1 MRFVLVGPS
10 APLRGGIA
18 IDNDALAQ
26 AVCQAGHTVT
36 QLSFSR
42 LYPRVL
48 FPGRS
53 QYDVAAGVAPA
64 RARPCIDS
72 VNPLSW
78 WRTARTVAR
87 LRPHSVTFQW
97 WHPFFAPCYAT
108 IMARCRRLCPAAARV
123 LISHNTRPHEPLPGQ
138 DAALRLVAR
147 YCDGVIVHSRSEQ
160 DLMAAVAPQAVV
172 RLVDYPLLPTARTLP
187 AREAAQQRLGVSGR
201 VLLFFGYVR
210 KYKGVDLLLQALAQV
225 PTDLAVTLLVAG
237 EWYEPWEPYH
247 SLIEKLGLT
256 DRVRVINRYIP
267 EPEWPDL
274 FAASDALVLPYRT
287 ASQSMSIALAYG
299 FGKPVIVSRVGGLA
313 EAVEDGRTGLIAEPE
328 PAALAAAVRRL
339 YGEFLGSPYQ
349 EHLDACRRRLG
360 WGPLIRLLENWP
372 DPAGQESQAAV

>member
-1 MRFVLVGPS
+1 MRFVLVGPA

-26 AVCQAGHTVT
+26 ALSQAGHAVT

-53 QYDVAAGVAPA
+53 QYDVTAGVVPA

-78 WRTARTVAR
+78 WRTAQTVAR
-87 LRPHSVTFQW
+87 LRPDLVTFQW
-97 WHPFFAPCYAT
+97 WHPFFAPCYAA
-108 IMARCRRLCPAAARV
+108 IMARCKRVCPAAARV

-147 YCDGVIVHSRSEQ
+147 HCNGVIVHSRSEQ
-160 DLMAAVAPQAVV
+160 DLMTAVAPRAVV

-187 AREAAQQRLGVSGR
+187 TREAAQRRLGVSGR

-225 PTDLAVTLLVAG
+225 PTDLAVTLLIAG
-237 EWYEPWEPYH
+237 ECYGPWEPYH
-247 SLIEKLGLT
+247 TLIEKLGLT

-349 EHLDACRRRLG
+349 EHLDARRRRLG
-360 WGPLIRLLENWP
+360 WGPLIRLLESWP

>member
-26 AVCQAGHTVT
+26 ALVQAGHAVT

-42 LYPRVL
+42 LYPHLL

-53 QYDVAAGVAPA
+53 QYDVTAGVVSA
-64 RARPCIDS
+64 RAQPCIDS
-72 VNPLSW
+72 INPLSW
-78 WRTARTVAR
+78 WRTAHRIAGAQ
-87 LRPHSVTFQW
+87 PHLVTFQW

-108 IMARCRRLCPAAARV
+108 IMARCKRLCPRATRV

-147 YCDGVIVHSRSEQ
+147 HCEGVVVHSRSEQ
-160 DLMAAVAPQAVV
+160 DLMSAVAPGTTV
-172 RLVDYPLLPTARTLP
+172 RLVDYPLLPTVRALP
-187 AREAAQQRLGVSGR
+187 VREAAQQRLGISGR

-210 KYKGVDLLLQALAQV
+210 KYKGVDLLLQALAQLPV
-225 PTDLAVTLLVAG
+225 ELAVSLLIAG
-237 EWYEPWEPYH
+237 EFYDPLTSYQT
-247 SLIEKLGLT
+247 LIRNLGLT
-256 DRVRVINRYIP
+256 DRVHIINRYIP

-274 FAASDALVLPYRT
+274 FAATDALVLPYRA

-313 EAVEDGRTGLIAEPE
+313 EAVVEGRTGLIAEPE
-328 PAALAAAVRRL
+328 PTALAAAIQHL
-339 YGEFLGSPYQ
+339 YTKFLYSPYQ
-349 EHLDACRRRLG
+349 GYIEAQRQHLG
-360 WGPLIRLLENWP
+360 WELFIRLLESWS
-372 DPAGQESQAAV
+372 DPTGQVS